1 MVRKREIQLLKEKK
15 ISLITND
22 IINPPRKI
30 FKNFCFLKKKRK
42 RKKFLLKKERKI
54 IRKNGTEKSSGIKG
68 TTGCEEVRPGWM
80 DIDLPLLPP
89 IFSGSGREKRL

>member
-42 RKKFLLKKERKI
+42 RKKFLLKKK
-54 IRKNGTEKSSGIKG
+54 KNN
-68 TTGCEEVRPGWM
+68 P
-80 DIDLPLLPP
+80 
-89 IFSGSGREKRL
+89 